1 MRMDIVAHE
10 SSAVCRVLEEDGDL
24 ADVIPGG
31 RRVEAFEECQAETV
45 VVGPGRWAGI
55 AERWPE
61 DWVGLLVLR
70 GLLLRRV
77 GVAGRFGAE
86 LLGSGDLLRPCQ
98 RESDLP
104 LVALS
109 TSFQVLEPTRMA
121 VLDGRFALMLGRH
134 PELTARLVE
143 RALRRS
149 RNLAVNMAIV
159 HQARVDVRLR
169 MLFWHLAARW
179 GRVRGGSV
187 LLPLRITHDVLA
199 DLAAAQRPTVS
210 SALALLAKE
219 GYVRSD
225 KSGWLLLGDPPGELL
240 DLGAAPPLGGPLAP
254 PLEAPL
260 ASPVGD
266 PLASPVGD
274 PLASPVGDPLASPV
288 VARMKPPIG
297 GSLGSPLSDP
307 LSRLRSRPA

>member
-1 MRMDIVAHE
+1 MDIVAHE
-10 SSAVCRVLEEDGDL
+10 SSALCHVLEEDGDL
-24 ADVIPGG
+24 ADVIPVG
-31 RRVEAFEECQAETV
+31 RRVEAFGECLAETL
-45 VVGPGRWAGI
+45 VVGPGRWLGI

-61 DWVGLLVLR
+61 DWIGLLVLR

-86 LLGSGDLLRPCQ
+86 LLGSGDLLRPCK

-109 TSFQVLEPTRMA
+109 TSFQVIEPTRMA
-121 VLDGRFALMLGRH
+121 VLDGRFALMLGRY

-159 HQARVDVRLR
+159 HQARVDMRLR

-179 GRVRGGSV
+179 GRVHGESV
-187 LLPLRITHDVLA
+187 RLPLRLTHDVLA

-210 SALALLAKE
+210 SALALLARE
-219 GYVRSD
+219 GYVRSE

-240 DLGAAPPLGGPLAP
+240 ELGAGPPVEAPLAP
-254 PLEAPL
+254 PVDDPSASPIDAPL
-260 ASPVGD
+260 ASPVD
-266 PLASPVGD
+266 EPLASPVIAR
-274 PLASPVGDPLASPV
+274 LAPPVGD
-288 VARMKPPIG
+288 
-297 GSLGSPLSDP
+297 SLGSTVSDS
-307 LSRLRSRPA
+307 LSRLGSRPA